1 MFSIFKTTL
10 IISVLSSALAA
21 PVPAP
26 APVPTQAALRTR
38 ALPDNKILLANG
50 NQAKE
55 LNQQFLSNPNRLG
68 ESCSDDRESL
78 LSISYSNSQSFL
90 L

>member
-1 MFSIFKTTL
+1 MFSILKTTL
-10 IISVLSSALAA
+10 IISTFSAVLAA

-50 NQAKE
+50 NQAKQ
-55 LNQQFLSNPNRLG
+55 LNQQFLSNPNKLG

-78 LSISYSNSQSFL
+78 ISISYPNSQSL
-90 L
+90 LL